1 MIKPVNEIGFEHY
14 FIDDKGNVYSPNGK
28 IRKAFINKQENNKYF
43 QVVLQNK
50 PKGLKPKAFYVH
62 RLVAKTFI
70 DNPNNLPQVNHI
82 DRNRENNSK
91 QNLEWCTGEYNN
103 KHWVS
108 QTEFE
113 RVVFDKV
120 NSNKKLVE
128 KGVNHYRIYK
138 NVDYVNKL
146 WNCSSKI
153 SYEILRLNSVKTDSR
168 YKLSDVIRYEIAD
181 EIKSLGTS
189 RLPHGYM
196 DYLIKKYSKKY
207 SISLSIHI
215 IQKIKL
221 EISKKIL

>member
-1 MIKPVNEIGFEHY
+1 MQKIKSFP
-14 FIDDKGNVYSPNGK
+14 
-28 IRKAFINKQENNKYF
+28 NKQHNNGYL

-50 PKGLKPKAFYVH
+50 LEGYKPKCCYIH

-70 DNPNNLPQVNHI
+70 PNPENKPQVNHK
-82 DRNRENNSK
+82 DRNRINNKVS
-91 QNLEWCTGEYNN
+91 NLEWCTGEYNN

-120 NSNKKLVE
+120 NSNKKLVQ

>member
-138 NVDYVNKL
+138 NIHYINEL
-146 WNCSSKI
+146 WNCSSGI
-153 SYEILRLNSVKTDSR
+153 SYEILQLNTVKTNSR
-168 YKLSDVIRYEIAD
+168 YNLSDVIRYQIAD
-181 EIKSLGTS
+181 EMKSVGVIRFPHGWKDKLKSKYYKKYGIILTPSIIAKIKSDI
-189 RLPHGYM
+189 Y
-196 DYLIKKYSKKY
+196 
-207 SISLSIHI
+207 
-215 IQKIKL
+215 
-221 EISKKIL
+221 KKIL